1 MQMIKGLRLFVTLAL
16 VFGAATGLLAGCG
29 SGGDGQTAGGEE
41 EKVLNVFNWS
51 EYLPQEV
58 LDNFEQE
65 TGIKVNYTT
74 FSSQEEMIAKIE
86 AGGAN
91 YDVIVP
97 TNYSVEGL
105 VARDMLQELDLS
117 KIPHHKDIMP
127 EYLGRDFDPENK
139 YTLPYMAGSS
149 SICVNTEKVTR
160 EITSWNDIW
169 DPAFANQIVLL
180 DDSRDIIGM
189 TLKSLGYSVNETD
202 PAKLEEA
209 KVKLKELVPRVKAFD
224 SDSPK
229 TLFISNEVVIG
240 VTYNGES
247 ALAMQEN
254 PAIKYI
260 YPKEGAILWMDN
272 MAIPS
277 NAQHPDNAHKFI
289 DFVLSPEAGVKIAL
303 EFPYA
308 VPSTEVFKLLP
319 EELQNNTA
327 SYAPAEAI
335 ENGEYQKD
343 LGEATVTFDEIWSEI
358 KI

>member
-1 MQMIKGLRLFVTLAL
+1 MIRGLRLYVTLTLVLAL
-16 VFGAATGLLAGCG
+16 AAGVLAGCG
-29 SGGDGQTAGGEE
+29 SGGGQTAGGEEE

-58 LDNFEQE
+58 IGNFEQE

-74 FSSQEEMIAKIE
+74 FSSQEEMLAKIE

-105 VARDMLQELDLS
+105 VVRGMLQELDLS
-117 KIPHHKDIMP
+117 KIPHYQDIMP
-127 EYLGRDFDPENK
+127 EYLDRNFDPENK

-149 SICVNTEKVTR
+149 SICVNTEKVTG
-160 EITSWNDIW
+160 EITSWNDLW

-180 DDSRDIIGM
+180 DDPRDIIGM

-202 PAKLEEA
+202 PAKLGEA
-209 KVKLKELVPRVKAFD
+209 KTKLKELIPRVKAFD

-229 TLFISNEVVIG
+229 TLFISNEVSIG
-240 VTYNGES
+240 VTYNGEA

-260 YPKEGAILWMDN
+260 YPGEGAILWMDN
-272 MAIPS
+272 MAIPA
-277 NAQHPDNAHKFI
+277 NAKHPDNAHKFI
-289 DFVLSPEAGVKIAL
+289 DYILRPEVGVKIAL

-327 SYAPAEAI
+327 SYAPAEAV
-335 ENGEYQKD
+335 ENGEFQDD
-343 LGEATVTFDEIWSEI
+343 LGEATVIFDEIWSEV
-358 KI
+358 KL